1 MEESLSSFCEDD
13 SNDTVPSPSMLLTNM
28 TAITKDV
35 TTPQISAPSFNT
47 SNIQLPDL
55 AALTAS
61 TVTTKVVSVVSTVQ
75 AVMIPSISSSYSFS
89 NQGHNITGDSGFGCT
104 VAGQTTSA
112 VGRTTSEAGQTAS
125 ATANHSQQVVVLP
138 LKYFLNQLYF
148 KEDETILIYFF

>member
-112 VGRTTSEAGQTAS
+112 VGRTTSAAGQTVS
-125 ATANHSQQVVVLP
+125 ATANHSQQQVVVLP

-148 KEDETILIYFF
+148 ESPKRR